1 MTTIIVEGKNDKKF
15 FELLLEKK
23 FIFEMADGKTTV
35 LNEQYIAT
43 ILNKSEKCL
52 IIVDS
57 DEEQKNVNL
66 SGYKNTLNKCEQLKK
81 RFGNQLAFYI
91 LDGSLEDLAI
101 NTIKNNKELD
111 FKCCFDEFNNL
122 LNCKCEESKN
132 SSHFKK
138 AILTCYKRFNDVVY
152 GSDSNDFFD
161 SEDLINKIIL
171 YNPEC
176 NKIKNDLEKIIN
188 DITKI

>member
-1 MTTIIVEGKNDKKF
+1 MITIIVEGKNDKKF
-15 FELLLEKK
+15 FELLLGEK
-23 FIFEMADGKTTV
+23 FIYEVSGNKTTA
-35 LNEQYIAT
+35 LNTEYIAT
-43 ILNKSEKCL
+43 ILNKSQKCV

-57 DEEQKNVNL
+57 DEEQKDVNL
-66 SGYKNTLNKCEQLKK
+66 SGYKNTLNKCEQLEKK
-81 RFGNQLAFYI
+81 FGSQLAFYV
-91 LDGSLEDLAI
+91 LNGSLEDLAI
-101 NTIKNNKELD
+101 DAIKNNKEFD
-111 FKCCFDEFNNL
+111 FKCCFDEFNKL

-138 AILTCYKRFNDVVY
+138 AILTCYKRFHNVVHGY
-152 GSDSNDFFD
+152 DSNDFFD
-161 SEDLINKIIL
+161 SEELINKIIL

>member
-1 MTTIIVEGKNDKKF
+1 MITIIVEGKNDKKF
-15 FELLLEKK
+15 FELLLGKK
-23 FIFEMADGKTTV
+23 FIYEVSGSKTTA
-35 LNEQYIAT
+35 LNTENIAT
-43 ILNKSEKCL
+43 ILNKSQKCL

-66 SGYKNTLNKCEQLKK
+66 SGYKNTLTKCEQLKK
-81 RFGNQLAFYI
+81 EFGSQLAFYI

-101 NTIKNNKELD
+101 DAIKNNKKIVE
-111 FKCCFDEFNNL
+111 CCFDEFNQL
-122 LNCKCEESKN
+122 LNCKCEKSKN

-138 AILTCYKRFNDVVY
+138 AILTCYKRFYDVVH

-161 SEDLINKIIL
+161 SEELINKIIL